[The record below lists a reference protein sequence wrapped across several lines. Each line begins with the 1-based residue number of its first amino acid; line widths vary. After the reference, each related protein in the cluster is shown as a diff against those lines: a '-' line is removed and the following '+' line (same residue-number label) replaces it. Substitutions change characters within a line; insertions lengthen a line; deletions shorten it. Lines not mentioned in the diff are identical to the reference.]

1 MGDDKVQFSDSY
13 LYIYI
18 HTHKHPSLTLI
29 APQLLGNVFH
39 RSVEKKKKS
48 KNRTRVTRL
57 FYWRG

>member
-39 RSVEKKKKS
+39 RSVKKKKA
-48 KNRTRVTRL
+48 KIEL
-57 FYWRG
+57 G